1 MIIKM
6 SGHNNTTH
14 QKNKR
19 RVRPPRCSCVCDLD
33 QKSDASKQRDS
44 TTVTKRITRATN
56 KRNIEPKSKMK
67 NGAVAEQSTEKTKR
81 KKATPEQQIK
91 ARDEQTVVKHT
102 NLRNKSKTGDPI
114 ENTVISR
121 NSGDLKKNHR
131 KQTDVNIEKTV
142 NKLSRTRTS
151 TRTNTKDS
159 KNNSNVQLQFNNKSP
174 LLSSQMKKGP
184 VIELSIERQKTKK
197 KTTGEIQRKSRDEQN
212 VGKNE
217 NLITVNSGEFKESQ
231 KKQQLGGNR
240 EERMKKESKTRTP
253 AVRISSSS
261 LTSTRDLRKN
271 GNVQVQTNIKS
282 PSPIL
287 KLRKRKFVNY
297 AENSLEITKNNEKS
311 DNTKKIPIYKQQIDD
326 NIKNNNIGDQYEFD
340 SDSEKQKNRK
350 RRKLDDS
357 SSDEYNK
364 TIQNILKNIRNKT
377 RRRDKKVAFSERNK
391 NLEEFKQ
398 IPLEKNKSNK
408 IKTQSVVITQGK
420 DKDNKKNKENIV
432 YEERRNLNGCIEIP
446 QKKPQEE
453 HVEYDQQNDDVG
465 QLDDNEYFGFDEN
478 TKSSKIISNIQ
489 LQQNSELN
497 VSVATATFFKRTR
510 PNANST
516 MLQNGLT
523 PWRFSEMNVKRN
535 PHFLTLKESSLPCI
549 NQDMVLDHSIVDQF
563 ENSFKTETKRSTV
576 KKAKMST
583 PTRATVIT
591 DYFESDVENKENSQV
606 SLFDADQ
613 LSPIKSRSKLN
624 SKVDSVKRRIL
635 GEKDS
640 NVVSSTPNR
649 SLRESRNLRQSR
661 LPGLS
666 SPNKPKETA
675 NNFGFDSSVDESV
688 ERSSPKKNPQDK
700 PFRLSISVNDKKYDR
715 KRKFRRIEKAESI
728 VDSGEDDLSD
738 ESNVESQNNQNRL
751 FEDLDATEEN
761 IVKEVPIKKKKLK
774 WLDQNPSKEHHKKR
788 KDVRSKEEEEEAE
801 KWAAAFNSM
810 CEEIQEFPLEIE

>member
-1 MIIKM
+1 MIQVPM
-6 SGHNNTTH
+6 SI
-14 QKNKR
+14 
-19 RVRPPRCSCVCDLD
+19 
-33 QKSDASKQRDS
+33 
-44 TTVTKRITRATN
+44 TKRYKIFSKILETKPEEGI
-56 KRNIEPKSKMK
+56 KRWP
-67 NGAVAEQSTEKTKR
+67 
-81 KKATPEQQIK
+81 
-91 ARDEQTVVKHT
+91 
-102 NLRNKSKTGDPI
+102 
-114 ENTVISR
+114 
-121 NSGDLKKNHR
+121 
-131 KQTDVNIEKTV
+131 
-142 NKLSRTRTS
+142 
-151 TRTNTKDS
+151 
-159 KNNSNVQLQFNNKSP
+159 
-174 LLSSQMKKGP
+174 
-184 VIELSIERQKTKK
+184 
-197 KTTGEIQRKSRDEQN
+197 
-212 VGKNE
+212 
-217 NLITVNSGEFKESQ
+217 
-231 KKQQLGGNR
+231 
-240 EERMKKESKTRTP
+240 
-253 AVRISSSS
+253 
-261 LTSTRDLRKN
+261 
-271 GNVQVQTNIKS
+271 
-282 PSPIL
+282 
-287 KLRKRKFVNY
+287 
-297 AENSLEITKNNEKS
+297 
-311 DNTKKIPIYKQQIDD
+311 
-326 NIKNNNIGDQYEFD
+326 
-340 SDSEKQKNRK
+340 
-350 RRKLDDS
+350 
-357 SSDEYNK
+357 
-364 TIQNILKNIRNKT
+364 
-377 RRRDKKVAFSERNK
+377 FSERNK

-453 HVEYDQQNDDVG
+453 HVEYDQHNDDVG

-478 TKSSKIISNIQ
+478 TKSSKINIISNIQ

-583 PTRATVIT
+583 PKRATVIT

-688 ERSSPKKNPQDK
+688 ERSSPKRNPQDK

-761 IVKEVPIKKKKLK
+761 IVVNLF
-774 WLDQNPSKEHHKKR
+774 L
-788 KDVRSKEEEEEAE
+788 
-801 KWAAAFNSM
+801 F
-810 CEEIQEFPLEIE
+810 F